1 MFLMTNSGFEFVNAG
16 MRHLLGEDWRS
27 FFDLV
32 IVDAN
37 KPNWCEHTHT
47 GTTRTR
53 VVHERGVAEGNQLLD
68 DDGTA
73 AAAAAAATAATAAGA
88 CVQAG
93 RSIDAHLAYHS
104 RE

>member
-73 AAAAAAATAATAAGA
+73 AAAA
-88 CVQAG
+88 CCCCCCCYCCG
-93 RSIDAHLAYHS
+93 RVRAS
-104 RE
+104 RSKH